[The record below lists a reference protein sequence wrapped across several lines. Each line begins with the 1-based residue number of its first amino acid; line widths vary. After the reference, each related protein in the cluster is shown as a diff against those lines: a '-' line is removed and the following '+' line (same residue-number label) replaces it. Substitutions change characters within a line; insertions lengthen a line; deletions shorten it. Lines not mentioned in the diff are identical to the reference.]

1 MEQVRPNN
9 NNQGGKNNDRHNQQ
23 KSFKLTESLVDVEP
37 VGVVYNL
44 TSKIVEDFTMNYLAN
59 TKHIDG
65 VDGCRVVMEKGQAGT
80 DVISVYLFI
89 NQRSNDVNSKE
100 YKVNSI
106 IREKISNSTYTTS
119 QNLQSALG
127 RICRDSRLIAGKGR
141 GLLVAKGDI
150 FKILAMML
158 AVDPY
163 RHEIQ
168 IMEMAR
174 TGKGVILTAIKKERV
189 SEGEGKDKYMDIIN
203 RIR

>member
-1 MEQVRPNN
+1 MEQFKSN
-9 NNQGGKNNDRHNQQ
+9 NNQGGEKRNQN
-23 KSFKLTESLVDVEP
+23 KSFRLTDSLVKVEP
-37 VGVVYNL
+37 VGVVFNL
-44 TSKIVEDFTMNYLAN
+44 TSKIIEDFTMDYLCN

-65 VDGCRVVMEKGQAGT
+65 VDACRVVMEKSQNGT
-80 DVISVYLFI
+80 DIISVYVFI

-141 GLLVAKGDI
+141 GLLVAKADI
-150 FKILAMML
+150 FKVLAMML

-174 TGKGVILTAIKKERV
+174 TGKGTIITALKKERI
-189 SEGEGKDKYMDIIN
+189 SDGDGKDKYADIIN